1 MTIDQISVFVENRP
15 GRLAEV
21 AEILGAAGI
30 DLRAMSIADTADFGI
45 LRVIADEPGRALE
58 VLRAAECVVSVTPVL
73 AVSLADR
80 PGSLSRV
87 LRLLADGGVSIEYLY
102 AFITREK
109 GNAYVVLRLEDNE
122 RAVALLAA
130 NGIATLGPEQV
141 YKL

>member
-1 MTIDQISVFVENRP
+1 MTIDQISIFVENRP

-21 AEILGAAGI
+21 AEVLSAAGV

-45 LRVIADEPGRALE
+45 LRVIVDEPARALE
-58 VLRAAECVVSVTPVL
+58 ALRAAECVVSVTQVL
-73 AVSLADR
+73 AVSLADK
-80 PGSLSRV
+80 PGSLAAV

-109 GNAYVVLRLEDNE
+109 GNAYVVFRLEDND
-122 RAVALLAA
+122 RAAAVLAA
-130 NGIATLGPEQV
+130 GGVEILGPEQV